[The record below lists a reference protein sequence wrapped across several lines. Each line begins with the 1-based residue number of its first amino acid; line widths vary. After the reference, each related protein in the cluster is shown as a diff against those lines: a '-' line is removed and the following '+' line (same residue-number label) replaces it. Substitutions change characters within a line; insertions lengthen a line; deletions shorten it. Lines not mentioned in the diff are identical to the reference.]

1 MGCKL
6 MGNLVED
13 GGDGGSVCA
22 RGGEGVAVLVD
33 ELHEQQ
39 VCLRVPSC
47 RRRHAITGG
56 ASRSMINVCM
66 PRSDPDRRRLVA

>member
-13 GGDGGSVCA
+13 GSDGGSVCA
-22 RGGEGVAVLVD
+22 RGGEGVAVFVD

-47 RRRHAITGG
+47 RGRHPCA
-56 ASRSMINVCM
+56 SMINVCWH
-66 PRSDPDRRRLVA
+66 LWTTGTTWLEI